1 MMTMMIRSD
10 QWRPSSGFGLEV
22 NSMSSRWLTTSQNRS
37 SVIIT
42 MMVMLMMFFSKKNIF
57 QWNSKSYF
65 FVSGTKSRERAAPT
79 THSSEDHLNHYHDH
93 NHLNHLNHHHDH
105 YHLNRHHNNQRIIII
120 VVMIIIVIIFITSII
135 CYYIHHHHC
144 HDHCINNTQLL
155 GSS

>member
-42 MMVMLMMFFSKKNIF
+42 MMLMLMMVFSKKNIF

-79 THSSEDHLNHYHDH
+79 THSSEDHLNH
-93 NHLNHLNHHHDH
+93 LNHLNHHHDH

-120 VVMIIIVIIFITSII
+120 IVMIIIVIIFITSII

-144 HDHCINNTQLL
+144 HDHCTNNTQLL

>member
-79 THSSEDHLNHYHDH
+79 THSSEDHLNH
-93 NHLNHLNHHHDH
+93 LNHLNHHHDH

-120 VVMIIIVIIFITSII
+120 IVMIIIVIIFITSII

-144 HDHCINNTQLL
+144 HDHCTNNTQL
-155 GSS
+155 